1 MMNIQAVKDKM
12 YVKVAKIEETSA
24 GGLFIAV
31 EPENQPHRIGEVIS
45 IGEEVPADLVKI
57 GDKVVFA
64 KFGGQTISLLSDSTE
79 YKILC
84 WSEIYGILKE
94 D

>member
-45 IGEEVPADLVKI
+45 IGEEVPADLV
-57 GDKVVFA
+57 
-64 KFGGQTISLLSDSTE
+64 
-79 YKILC
+79 
-84 WSEIYGILKE
+84 
-94 D
+94 

>member
-12 YVKVAKIEETSA
+12 YVKVSKVEEKTA

-31 EPENQPHRIGEVIS
+31 EPENQPHRIGEVLS
-45 IGEEVPADLVKI
+45 IGEEVPADAIKV

-64 KFGGQTISLLSDSTE
+64 KFGGQTISLLNDSTE

-84 WSEIYGILKE
+84 WSEVYGVLK